1 MSKKSYCITGF
12 DCAHCAMKTEKHL
25 NKHPKIKSAVID
37 FAKDRLF
44 VEYEDKE
51 LTIPELLKTVA
62 EVETDPIEITDL
74 SQKKEYKI
82 FTKDFWFTLARVII
96 GVAIILVSSLALE
109 KPEYFYWQLG
119 IYAFGVML
127 LTYDVLYKVIKHII
141 HKENPVDESLLI
153 SLCVGGAYTV
163 AIIAKETHF
172 FMEALMVV
180 TLYQVGK
187 IIEGIATNKSKQA
200 VAKAVNLRIESASKF
215 ENDQIVEVN
224 PEELNVGD
232 LIIVTAGKYIPV
244 DSIVVKGEGQVDTSS
259 LTGEFVPVSA
269 KEGMELYSGFLLEEG
284 TLTLKAVRNY
294 SNSAVSRVIEL
305 ISNSGSKKSKAD
317 EFVSKFARWYTP
329 LVFIA
334 SVLTAVIGGA
344 VSSQWKEWVILGLK
358 MMVVACPC
366 AIVISVPLAY
376 FAALGL
382 SSKNG
387 IVVKGTNYLD
397 KLNEI
402 KKMVTDKT
410 GTLTKGS
417 FEVTKIAPNGL
428 SEDEFLDV
436 LSSVESL
443 SKHPIAQ
450 AIVRYKKSGVLSENF
465 EEMAGLGVSAS
476 YKGKEVLAGNAK
488 LLEFYDVKF
497 KEVNDYGVVVYL
509 AIDGEYAG
517 YLVVSDEIK
526 AESKQMVAYLSK
538 EKIETI
544 LLTGD
549 KDNNASNIC
558 RELGIS
564 SYHANLLPEEKT
576 QYLENE
582 MSDKYATGFI
592 GDGINDAASIKRS
605 DVGFAMG
612 AIGSDAAIDSADVVI
627 MNDNPMK
634 VVESIKIAKIARHT
648 AIFNIIF
655 ALTIKIGIEI
665 AAIVTNLV
673 GYPDAIPMWV
683 AVLADT
689 GLTVLLIINALL
701 ILYRKIKI
709 KSV

>member
-417 FEVTKIAPNGL
+417 FEVTKIVPNGL

-576 QYLENE
+576 QYLEKE

>member
-232 LIIVTAGKYIPV
+232 LVIVTAGKYIPV